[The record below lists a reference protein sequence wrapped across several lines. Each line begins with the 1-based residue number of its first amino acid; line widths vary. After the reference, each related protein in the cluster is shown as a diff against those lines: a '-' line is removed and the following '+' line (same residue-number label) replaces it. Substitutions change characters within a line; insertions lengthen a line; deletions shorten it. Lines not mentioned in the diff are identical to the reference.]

1 MLGKNLT
8 GVQFENECFKW
19 GVVRDWML
27 VRKKIGCISA
37 SLNFSKYDIYFIYWP
52 QKNLNFDVSLEKG
65 APWRNVMTEKN
76 GDSFGVGQ
84 MVHRIKSSKVSR
96 SLEFQGGRTKPTSMH

>member
-1 MLGKNLT
+1 MSI
-8 GVQFENECFKW
+8 
-19 GVVRDWML
+19 
-27 VRKKIGCISA
+27 RKKVGYNSA
-37 SLNFSKYDIYFIYWP
+37 SLNFLKYNAYFIYRP

-76 GDSFGVGQ
+76 RDSFGVGQ

-96 SLEFQGGRTKPTSMH
+96 SLEFPRGKNQTNFDALEPNHDPAL